1 MRKGF
6 TLIEVMV
13 AVMIISVVIL
23 GLLQLFANNTHIFFQ
38 LDKKVEYN
46 QYLSVFLA
54 NQKYGFEDKKTNMY
68 ELLSDFDVNDD
79 LRRQLK
85 EQKVEVMYQELEV
98 IDLGEFQAQKEETNE
113 EVERSGETKETKSEM
128 IFEMGKSVLKF
139 EDGSVS
145 LTRVKLQ

>member
-6 TLIEVMV
+6 TLVEVMV

-38 LDKKVEYN
+38 LDKKVQNN
-46 QYLSVFLA
+46 QYLSAFLA
-54 NQKYGFEDKKTNMY
+54 SQKYGFEDKKTTMY

-85 EQKVEVMYQELEV
+85 EQKVEVLYQELEV
-98 IDLGEFQAQKEETNE
+98 IDLSEFQTQTQTPGQ
-113 EVERSGETKETKSEM
+113 EVEAAQESNSGM
-128 IFEMGKSVLKF
+128 VFEMGKSILKF
-139 EDGSVS
+139 EDASVS

>member
-38 LDKKVEYN
+38 LDKKMQNN
-46 QYLSVFLA
+46 QHLSVFLA
-54 NQKYGFEDKKTNMY
+54 SQKYGFEDKKTTMY
-68 ELLSDFDVNDD
+68 DLLSDFDMHSD
-79 LRRQLK
+79 LRRELK
-85 EQKVEVMYQELEV
+85 NKKVEVLYQELEV
-98 IDLGEFQAQKEETNE
+98 IDLREFQAEKEEQNP
-113 EVERSGETKETKSEM
+113 EVAAAKETNSGM
-128 IFEMGKSVLKF
+128 VFEMGKSVLKF
-139 EDGSVS
+139 EDVSVS